1 MKKLLMGWL
10 LSVALCAPAQHLTIR
25 DVFKSMP
32 DSLMPYLSNNNRLD
46 FIDFMDS
53 NMKAEVKNQLGGN
66 SIMTALTEDSL
77 SIHMNHAMRVD
88 MLLLNLDE
96 PVDTIRQVVV
106 LAETFVTDSV
116 YGESCVKYYTPNW
129 QPIYQ
134 SIPWSEIQQQRIE
147 RILLQNI
154 LKWNIDKLNKS

>member
-53 NMKAEVKNQLGGN
+53 NMKAEVKNQFGGN

-154 LKWNIDKLNKS
+154 LKWDTDKLNKS

>member
-53 NMKAEVKNQLGGN
+53 NMKAEVKNQFGGN
-66 SIMTALTEDSL
+66 SIMAEIGIGKA
-77 SIHMNHAMRVD
+77 SIIKNIDVKWPHFTKEIASFENVNINQTIKIIEGSSSIEI
-88 MLLLNLDE
+88 LNL
-96 PVDTIRQVVV
+96 P
-106 LAETFVTDSV
+106 
-116 YGESCVKYYTPNW
+116 KTPFKN
-129 QPIYQ
+129 
-134 SIPWSEIQQQRIE
+134 
-147 RILLQNI
+147 NTMDMHHH
-154 LKWNIDKLNKS
+154 NH

>member
-1 MKKLLMGWL
+1 MGWL

-53 NMKAEVKNQLGGN
+53 NMKAEVKNQFGGN

-154 LKWNIDKLNKS
+154 LKWDSDKLNKS

>member
-53 NMKAEVKNQLGGN
+53 NMKAEVKNQFGGN

-88 MLLLNLDE
+88 MLLLNLDA

-154 LKWNIDKLNKS
+154 LKWNADKLNKS

>member
-53 NMKAEVKNQLGGN
+53 NMKAEVKNQFGGN

-134 SIPWSEIQQQRIE
+134 SIPWSEIQQQRIG

-154 LKWNIDKLNKS
+154 LKWDADKLNKS

>member
-53 NMKAEVKNQLGGN
+53 NMKAEVKNQFGGN

-77 SIHMNHAMRVD
+77 SISLPRESFTDDA
-88 MLLLNLDE
+88 LENLDH
-96 PVDTIRQVVV
+96 
-106 LAETFVTDSV
+106 LL
-116 YGESCVKYYTPNW
+116 ESKG
-129 QPIYQ
+129 
-134 SIPWSEIQQQRIE
+134 S
-147 RILLQNI
+147 
-154 LKWNIDKLNKS
+154 

>member
-10 LSVALCAPAQHLTIR
+10 LSVAVCAPAQHLTIR

-32 DSLMPYLSNNNRLD
+32 DSLMPYLSNNNKLD

-53 NMKAEVKNQLGGN
+53 NMKAEVKNLLGGN

-77 SIHMNHAMRVD
+77 SIHMNDAMRVD
-88 MLLLNLDE
+88 MLLLNLEE

-106 LAETFVTDSV
+106 LSETFMTDSV
-116 YGESCVKYYTPNW
+116 YGESSVKYFTPNW

-134 SIPWSEIQQQRIE
+134 SIPWSELDKQRIE
-147 RILLQNI
+147 RLRLQNI
-154 LKWNIDKLNKS
+154 LKWNAENLNKS

>member
-53 NMKAEVKNQLGGN
+53 NMKAEVKNQFGGN
-66 SIMTALTEDSL
+66 SVMTALTEDSL

-106 LAETFVTDSV
+106 LAETFLTDSV

-154 LKWNIDKLNKS
+154 LKWNTDKLNKS

>member
-1 MKKLLMGWL
+1 MGWL

-53 NMKAEVKNQLGGN
+53 NMKAEVKNQFGGN

-154 LKWNIDKLNKS
+154 LKWDTDKLNKS

>member
-10 LSVALCAPAQHLTIR
+10 LSVVLCAPAQHLTIR

-53 NMKAEVKNQLGGN
+53 NMKAEVKNQFGGN

-154 LKWNIDKLNKS
+154 LKWDTDKLNKS

>member
-10 LSVALCAPAQHLTIR
+10 LSVAVCAPAQHLTIR

-32 DSLMPYLSNNNRLD
+32 DSLMPYLSNNNKLD

-53 NMKAEVKNQLGGN
+53 NMKAEVKNLLGGN

-77 SIHMNHAMRVD
+77 SIHMNDAMRVD
-88 MLLLNLDE
+88 MLLLNLEE

-106 LAETFVTDSV
+106 LSETFMTDSV
-116 YGESCVKYYTPNW
+116 YGESSVKYFTPNW

-134 SIPWSEIQQQRIE
+134 SIPWSELDKQRIE
-147 RILLQNI
+147 RLRLQNI
-154 LKWNIDKLNKS
+154 LKWNAEKLNKG

>member
-53 NMKAEVKNQLGGN
+53 NMKAEVKNQFGGN

-154 LKWNIDKLNKS
+154 LKWNTDKLNKS

>member
-10 LSVALCAPAQHLTIR
+10 LSVAVCAPAQHLTIR

-32 DSLMPYLSNNNRLD
+32 DSLMPYLSNNNKLD

-53 NMKAEVKNQLGGN
+53 NMKAEVKNLLGGN

-77 SIHMNHAMRVD
+77 SIHMNDAMRVD
-88 MLLLNLDE
+88 MLLLNLEE

-106 LAETFVTDSV
+106 LSETFMTDSV
-116 YGESCVKYYTPNW
+116 YGESSVKYFTPNW

-134 SIPWSEIQQQRIE
+134 SIPWSELDKQRIE
-147 RILLQNI
+147 RLRLQNI
-154 LKWNIDKLNKS
+154 LKWNAEKLNKS

>member
-53 NMKAEVKNQLGGN
+53 NMKAEVKNQFGGN

-116 YGESCVKYYTPNW
+116 YGESCVKYYMPNW

-154 LKWNIDKLNKS
+154 LKWDADKLNKS

>member
-1 MKKLLMGWL
+1 
-10 LSVALCAPAQHLTIR
+10 
-25 DVFKSMP
+25 
-32 DSLMPYLSNNNRLD
+32 
-46 FIDFMDS
+46 
-53 NMKAEVKNQLGGN
+53 
-66 SIMTALTEDSL
+66 
-77 SIHMNHAMRVD
+77 MNHAMRVD

-154 LKWNIDKLNKS
+154 LKWDADKLNKS

>member
-53 NMKAEVKNQLGGN
+53 NMKAEVKNQFGGN
-66 SIMTALTEDSL
+66 STMTALTEDSL
-77 SIHMNHAMRVD
+77 SIQMNHAMRVN
-88 MLLLNLDE
+88 MLLLNLEE

-106 LAETFVTDSV
+106 LAETFLTDSV
-116 YGESCVKYYTPNW
+116 YGESSVKFYTPNW

-134 SIPWSEIQQQRIE
+134 SIPWSEIHQQRIE
-147 RILLQNI
+147 RLYLQNI
-154 LKWNIDKLNKS
+154 LKWNADKLNKS

>member
-10 LSVALCAPAQHLTIR
+10 LSVAVCAPAQHLTIR

-32 DSLMPYLSNNNRLD
+32 DSLMPYLSNNNKLD

-53 NMKAEVKNQLGGN
+53 NMKAEVKNLLGGN

-77 SIHMNHAMRVD
+77 SIHMNDAMRVD
-88 MLLLNLDE
+88 MLLLNLEE

-106 LAETFVTDSV
+106 LSETFMTDSV
-116 YGESCVKYYTPNW
+116 YGESIVKYFTPNW

-134 SIPWSEIQQQRIE
+134 SIPWSELDKQRIE
-147 RILLQNI
+147 RLRLQNI
-154 LKWNIDKLNKS
+154 LKWNAEKLNKS